1 MKTTRAFPDWSA
13 IDTVLL
19 DLDGTLLDL
28 AFDNR
33 LWQGEMPARYA
44 ANNGLTAA
52 EARARL
58 APKFR
63 AWRGKLEWYCIDFW
77 SRELGMD
84 VEAMHREFADKIDWL
99 PGARDFLLSLRGAGK
114 RAVLCTNSH
123 PATLAIKQE
132 RTGVINLLDA
142 AFSSHQFGAP
152 KEDPRFWVSL
162 HAAMPFDPART
173 LFVDDSPPV
182 LAAARAAGIAHLA
195 MVTHPDSSQEGHPF
209 ESSDGHGFPRIR
221 GVSELVF

>member
-1 MKTTRAFPDWSA
+1 MTETRAFPLWSE

-28 AFDNR
+28 AFDNL

-44 ANNGLTAA
+44 ARNSISIA
-52 EARARL
+52 EARAVL

-84 VEAMHREFADKIDWL
+84 VEALHREFADRIAWL
-99 PGARDFLLSLRGAGK
+99 PGAREFLLALRRAGK

-123 PATLAIKQE
+123 PGTLAIKQR
-132 RTGVINLLDA
+132 RTGVIDLLDA

-152 KEDPRFWVSL
+152 KEDQRFWAGLRAVE
-162 HAAMPFDPART
+162 PFDPART

-182 LAAARAAGIAHLA
+182 LAAARVAGIAQLA
-195 MVTHPDSSQEGHPF
+195 MVTHPDSTREGHPY
-209 ESSDGHGFPRIR
+209 EEGDGRDFVRIR
-221 GVSELVF
+221 AVSELLP